1 MLHEP
6 DLMYEIRSLNSGV
19 VNLAIVS
26 FAVAGLHALLPTHFG
41 CLSGE
46 ISLGVLQW
54 SFKPA

>member
-54 SFKPA
+54 

>member
-26 FAVAGLHALLPTHFG
+26 FGVADLRG
-41 CLSGE
+41 CAFAGTLWVPSGE

-54 SFKPA
+54 